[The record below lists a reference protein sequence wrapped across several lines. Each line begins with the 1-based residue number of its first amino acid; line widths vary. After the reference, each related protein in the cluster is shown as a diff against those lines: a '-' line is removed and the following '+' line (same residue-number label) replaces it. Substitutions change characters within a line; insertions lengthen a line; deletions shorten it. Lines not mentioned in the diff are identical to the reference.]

1 MADTLRRL
9 INTSPFGVLQGKLE
23 SWHRDYRILSCDQ
36 NLNKCCEL
44 IELTTSIQGQLFA
57 ILNITAAEGGDFDGL
72 DTLKT
77 RLLPWL
83 GSCFALSRPSVTS
96 DTSLQLI
103 QESVEKDRRIRELSA
118 SHDSQMQKMDIELC
132 STRMQLD
139 SVKAALADVQ
149 EELSKTKNKSATN
162 LLASEDEILQLKAD
176 LQSAHEQLEMYKRK
190 ANSLDDYEQRI
201 RQLREEFSCLS
212 RSRSPASLSR
222 VGRSSSSR
230 RSESPTR
237 AQLTNSSRHARLVS
251 RFNDLYAAERLEAQ
265 ALLHR
270 YINHLETVQ
279 RIIFIAVVESFSA
292 AKLAYRQ
299 FKLRTWKRLSPNHCG
314 PESLEDASV
323 DYIVRN
329 LDLYD
334 VKASVNDVIGAMNM
348 NPQISFPPGVDFF
361 LIGDLI
367 TETCKVAFAMQTL
380 EPPLDISFASD
391 GELYNES
398 KYRRSYDSQ
407 FTAAVVK
414 YHVWPALV
422 EGDVVLIKG
431 EAVTKRAAL
440 WNRGRSRSISPVRS
454 HSLSPTR
461 SLAFSGKRSLSPERL
476 RASYL

>member
-103 QESVEKDRRIRELSA
+103 QVQYLNTVFSSTRWELSA

-139 SVKAALADVQ
+139 SVKAA
-149 EELSKTKNKSATN
+149 
-162 LLASEDEILQLKAD
+162 

-440 WNRGRSRSISPVRS
+440 V
-454 HSLSPTR
+454 
-461 SLAFSGKRSLSPERL
+461 
-476 RASYL
+476 